1 MKILFP
7 IIVLVV
13 LFFGSWQLIKM
24 RPNPEAREVKRKI
37 PFVEIIHAEKKPLR
51 SSISAY
57 GTIQPR
63 TQTILIAEVP
73 GIIEEVA
80 PFTNEGSKTTSFR
93 PGGFFQKGDLL
104 LKIED
109 IDLVTMEA
117 EAHANLRRVELQLI
131 QERELA
137 KQAKLEWGD
146 RDWSLAS
153 DLVKR
158 IPQIEKAEAEALAA
172 KARLNQAIRDLNR
185 SWVKAPFR
193 GRILKTMA
201 DVGQQVGSGA
211 SAALAEI
218 YALDSAEINLAL
230 SRSEMNFLGFA
241 DGFKPSDELNV
252 QAQVLDPSGE
262 VIHQGVLDRSEGVVD
277 PRTRLTNLVA
287 RVDACFANPYA
298 KKPVKNPLAVGQFV
312 NLRLIGVEVNVFLV
326 PESAFR
332 TQETVLVVD
341 DDNQLHTREVSVI
354 YRTDEEAWV
363 TDGLSEGEKVCVT
376 PIEIIS
382 EGMQVNLVNPI
393 EDLNQTEP

>member
-241 DGFKPSDELNV
+241 DGFKPSVELNV
-252 QAQVLDPSGE
+252 RAQVLDASGE

>member
-201 DVGQQVGSGA
+201 DVGQQVGSAA

-354 YRTDEEAWV
+354 HRTDEEAWV
-363 TDGLSEGEKVCVT
+363 TDGLSEGEKVCLT

>member
-109 IDLVTMEA
+109 IDLVTTEA
-117 EAHANLRRVELQLI
+117 EARANLRRVELQLI

-137 KQAKLEWGD
+137 KQAKLEWGE

-172 KARLNQAIRDLNR
+172 EARLKQAIRDLNR

-201 DVGQQVGSGA
+201 DVGQQVGSAA

-354 YRTDEEAWV
+354 HRTDEEAWV
-363 TDGLSEGEKVCVT
+363 TDGLSEGEKVCLT